1 MSFPPFRPAKSFN
14 FWHKHAH
21 TKDKYFS
28 FSLCLA
34 HTRTLCNHSLI
45 FQLHTHTHSKLHWYF
60 CEDLRWHITSPC
72 PINKFLTLKTPFE
85 GLSQTL
91 NRPKHPDFMNLAL
104 TQIDVPTH
112 LTFWVWSCR
121 EGKGCAVSQI
131 ACRLFASSVSP
142 PCLLFY
148 LLLLPYFAELL
159 SETHPPHEP
168 WQSERCPHG
177 LETVQKHRFLT
188 GNMWLSNVWN
198 MAQHTTVKSQ
208 LRRSFSEHVKDSTN
222 KAWDVFWRG
231 VRERRLWGELGFDVG
246 EDYLAGKK
254 QFMQGCR
261 SVLVKVF
268 CATQHGEG
276 NWY

>member
-1 MSFPPFRPAKSFN
+1 MQTFCIKCQPPLPPLLPPPP
-14 FWHKHAH
+14 
-21 TKDKYFS
+21 
-28 FSLCLA
+28 SL
-34 HTRTLCNHSLI
+34 LC
-45 FQLHTHTHSKLHWYF
+45 W
-60 CEDLRWHITSPC
+60 
-72 PINKFLTLKTPFE
+72 TLKWNSPSAWAVTE
-85 GLSQTL
+85 WTL
-91 NRPKHPDFMNLAL
+91 PAWIRNCPE
-104 TQIDVPTH
+104 TQ
-112 LTFWVWSCR
+112 
-121 EGKGCAVSQI
+121 
-131 ACRLFASSVSP
+131 
-142 PCLLFY
+142 
-148 LLLLPYFAELL
+148 
-159 SETHPPHEP
+159 
-168 WQSERCPHG
+168 
-177 LETVQKHRFLT
+177 FLT

-231 VRERRLWGELGFDVG
+231 VRERRLWGELGFNVG